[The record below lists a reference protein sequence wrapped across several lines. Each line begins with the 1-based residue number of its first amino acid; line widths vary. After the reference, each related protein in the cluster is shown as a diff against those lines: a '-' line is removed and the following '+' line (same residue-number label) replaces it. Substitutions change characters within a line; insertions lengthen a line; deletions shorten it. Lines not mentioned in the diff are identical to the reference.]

1 MGTWNLDWKNT
12 KGNKMSMKYE
22 YLEELKN
29 DFIKALQAET
39 QKATNEDDMDELSS
53 IAEDLVSG
61 IPVELMMKDY
71 WTRSA
76 IKNYVMKVDAPDK
89 MGDTQYITRYMRYIY
104 SEDAVY
110 FGDYVNENLIETYK
124 EFEEHENKGE

>member
-1 MGTWNLDWKNT
+1 
-12 KGNKMSMKYE
+12 MSMKYE

-29 DFIKALQAET
+29 DFIKALRMET

-53 IAEDLVSG
+53 IAEDLVCE
-61 IPVELMMKDY
+61 IPIELIIKDY

-76 IKNYVMKVDAPDK
+76 IKNYVMKVNAPDK
-89 MGDTQYITRYMRYIY
+89 MGDTQYITRYMRYLY
-104 SEDAVY
+104 NEDAVY
-110 FGDYVNENLIETYK
+110 FGNYVNENLIETYE